1 MLYERITREA
11 IRLQQQ
17 MDSIKQMVS
26 SLPPGKLVCCHHGKY
41 QKWYQSDGHTKTY
54 IPKSNRNFAEQLAA
68 QTYLSTLLT
77 DLSQEKTAL
86 DFYLR
91 HHNIH
96 SEKASKLLETPS
108 FCDLLSSHF
117 KPISQEL
124 TDWMN
129 APYEQNQHHPEHLI
143 HKTTSGHLVRSKSES
158 MIASCLYTNHIPFR
172 YECALPLDNVFIYPD
187 FTIRHPVTGEIY
199 YWEHFGLMDD
209 PSYSKKTA
217 SKLQLYISH
226 EIIPSIQLIT
236 TYETMEHPLS
246 TEVIYKI
253 VEHYFL

>member
-1 MLYERITREA
+1 MLYERITRET

-77 DLSQEKTAL
+77 DLSQEKTA
-86 DFYLR
+86 
-91 HHNIH
+91 
-96 SEKASKLLETPS
+96 
-108 FCDLLSSHF
+108 
-117 KPISQEL
+117 
-124 TDWMN
+124 
-129 APYEQNQHHPEHLI
+129 
-143 HKTTSGHLVRSKSES
+143 
-158 MIASCLYTNHIPFR
+158 
-172 YECALPLDNVFIYPD
+172 
-187 FTIRHPVTGEIY
+187 
-199 YWEHFGLMDD
+199 
-209 PSYSKKTA
+209 